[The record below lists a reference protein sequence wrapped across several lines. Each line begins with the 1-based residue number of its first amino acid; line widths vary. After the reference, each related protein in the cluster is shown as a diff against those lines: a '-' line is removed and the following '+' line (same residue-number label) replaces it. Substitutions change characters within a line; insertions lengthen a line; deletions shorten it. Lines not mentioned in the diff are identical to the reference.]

1 MDADFLWAA
10 MSRVVPIPN
19 HFSGA
24 EMMRFCWIRFLLQV
38 RRELK
43 GLRAQHERLSE
54 ALSARNEEL
63 AGLRGRLDAA
73 APPQKQGEDEDEA
86 WLVQGT
92 AWDR

>member
-1 MDADFLWAA
+1 MA
-10 MSRVVPIPN
+10 SVV
-19 HFSGA
+19 
-24 EMMRFCWIRFLLQV
+24 QV
-38 RRELK
+38 QRELK

-63 AGLRGRLDAA
+63 ASLRGRLESAAA
-73 APPQKQGEDEDEA
+73 APSQRPAEDEDEA

>member
-1 MDADFLWAA
+1 MAWT
-10 MSRVVPIPN
+10 
-19 HFSGA
+19 
-24 EMMRFCWIRFLLQV
+24 FLLCLGEAV
-38 RRELK
+38 RHAQLVGQHSSALQAQRELK

-63 AGLRGRLDAA
+63 AGLRARLDKA
-73 APPQKQGEDEDEA
+73 APSQAHGEDEDEA

>member
-1 MDADFLWAA
+1 MPSEYPVITWE
-10 MSRVVPIPN
+10 MSGPA
-19 HFSGA
+19 GKQCCA
-24 EMMRFCWIRFLLQV
+24 LLALESLPALQAQ
-38 RRELK
+38 RELK

-63 AGLRGRLDAA
+63 AGLRARLDAA
-73 APPQKQGEDEDEA
+73 APSQGLGEDEDEA